1 MDLAALHELAA
12 QQVAAR
18 EAATGLAARLRREF
32 GDRLVWVRL
41 YGSLARGD
49 WLGADESDVDVA
61 IVIRDKSNA
70 DVDRIIRLASDQ
82 LLRSGFVFSPRIFTP
97 EEFAELQRR
106 ELRLPRDILNEGK
119 LL

>member
-1 MDLAALHELAA
+1 MDLAVLHELAA
-12 QQVAAR
+12 QQAAAR
-18 EAATGLAARLRREF
+18 EAAAELARRLRGEF

-41 YGSLARGD
+41 FGSLARGD

-61 IVIRDKSNA
+61 IVIRDKRNA
-70 DVDRIIRLASDQ
+70 DIDQIIHLASDH

-97 EEFAELQRR
+97 EEFADLQGR